1 MPKTS
6 GVQLLKTLSQLV
18 QVGAIR
24 SAKQQQALDQ
34 LLQHLG
40 QQLLA
45 ADVLLQLPDLVS
57 SLTEAE
63 AAQSQPGLGALI
75 RKLAAVLEG
84 KDAALSAAPPADV
97 LRLVAALQQEPGQ
110 LQHVQEELLPG
121 LPAKLLASMRELS
134 AAVATVTAALAAAVA
149 ALAGADR
156 GEEQAVAV
164 QEVMQLEQEQ
174 KQLMQVLSL
183 REWVSVV
190 EAVKQF
196 SGNTAGTS
204 SILMPAGGEE
214 VALLLQAMT
223 DAELL
228 HYRLQQQEP
237 AVAPAPPGI
246 QQGASSDGAA
256 AAAALLPLPMVFVTE
271 DWQQLARLLSL
282 CLEWY
287 PLDLLPLPLL
297 QLVLEVGC
305 FLRMPVAPL
314 LAVCQQLRCHTQPL
328 EQLFFAPAV
337 GCYTAALVAV
347 VLCLPDSGAAHLCR
361 GRATPAGCSLVS
373 QGPELLP
380 LLLLLLPLLPL
391 LTLMLSLLCPHTGA
405 GGPGSA
411 RGHDH
416 L

>member
-1 MPKTS
+1 MQALLPKTS

-34 LLQHLG
+34 LLQHLE

-45 ADVLLQLPDLVS
+45 ADVLFQLRELIS

-63 AAQSQPGLGALI
+63 AAQSQPGLGALTK
-75 RKLAAVLEG
+75 KLAAVLES
-84 KDAALSAAPPADV
+84 KDTALSAAPPAEV
-97 LRLVAALQQEPGQ
+97 LRMVAALQQEPGQ
-110 LQHVQEELLPG
+110 LQQVQEQFLPG

-134 AAVATVTAALAAAVA
+134 AAVTAATAALAAAVV
-149 ALAGADR
+149 ALAAAD
-156 GEEQAVAV
+156 GGDEEQAVAV
-164 QEVMQLEQEQ
+164 QEVMRLEQEQ

-196 SGNTAGTS
+196 SGNTAGTA

-228 HYRLQQQEP
+228 NYRLQQQEP
-237 AVAPAPPGI
+237 AVAPAPPSI
-246 QQGASSDGAA
+246 QQGGGSDGGA
-256 AAAALLPLPMVFVTE
+256 AAAALLPLPMVFVTQ

-282 CLEWY
+282 CLDWY

-297 QLVLEVGC
+297 QLVLEVGADSW
-305 FLRMPVAPL
+305 RMPVAHL
-314 LAVCQQLRCHTQPL
+314 LAVCQQLHCHEQPL
-328 EQLFFAPAV
+328 EQQLFFTPTV
-337 GCYTAALVAV
+337 GCSTVALVVGVLSVCLTAGLRISADAGPHLLAAV
-347 VLCLPDSGAAHLCR
+347 WFDKLHGLNLA
-361 GRATPAGCSLVS
+361 
-373 QGPELLP
+373 LP
-380 LLLLLLPLLPL
+380 L
-391 LTLMLSLLCPHTGA
+391 
-405 GGPGSA
+405 
-411 RGHDH
+411 
-416 L
+416 

>member
-1 MPKTS
+1 MCPHSCSIARFTLHSGPAASMCVAAIRQAPCGAALVTGCLWAFAARRLVEDVQALVPKLS
-6 GVQLLKTLSQLV
+6 GVQLLKMLSQLV

-45 ADVLLQLPDLVS
+45 ADVLLQLPGLIS
-57 SLTEAE
+57 ILTEAE

-75 RKLAAVLEG
+75 RKLSAVLEG

-97 LRLVAALQQEPGQ
+97 LRLAAALQQQEPGQ
-110 LQHVQEELLPG
+110 LQHVQDELLPG

-134 AAVATVTAALAAAVA
+134 AAVTAVTAALAAAVA

-156 GEEQAVAV
+156 GPEEQTVAV
-164 QEVMQLEQEQ
+164 HEVMRLEQEQ

-183 REWVSVV
+183 QEWVSVV

-237 AVAPAPPGI
+237 AVAPAPPGT
-246 QQGASSDGAA
+246 QQGPSSDGEA

-305 FLRMPVAPL
+305 FWRMPVVPL
-314 LAVCQQLRCHTQPL
+314 LAVFQQL
-328 EQLFFAPAV
+328 
-337 GCYTAALVAV
+337 
-347 VLCLPDSGAAHLCR
+347 CR
-361 GRATPAGCSLVS
+361 RT
-373 QGPELLP
+373 
-380 LLLLLLPLLPL
+380 
-391 LTLMLSLLCPHTGA
+391 
-405 GGPGSA
+405 
-411 RGHDH
+411 
-416 L
+416 